1 MIRKTLLKLTLSAI
15 IFAAASNASAKEPD
29 ILGLENTIKPFFN
42 KYCIECH
49 GPDAQKAGFR
59 VDKLTPATTNLM
71 AEKWQHVADQVGLG
85 DMPPLD
91 YAEQPTFDELDA
103 VDAWI
108 QAELARAETELAA
121 GGVTEAV
128 LRRLTPLEYKLTLRD
143 LFKIDLRE
151 FDPTFFLAPE
161 VMGDGF
167 TTDGSKL
174 SLTPSMLRSYIDA
187 AAATLEHVVTLG
199 DRPELFSKTWVGSQQ
214 LLPKAE
220 INPDKPGMV
229 YMEHWFDRGHISP
242 REFTAHEDGLY
253 RIRVRAHAVPPP
265 MHRPGPKRW
274 PVELSIRRHRP
285 SEPRLPVDEIFKVY
299 EGTEEFTAEHFM
311 KKGDR
316 IHTLFFNGWELG
328 PGHIKQWRER
338 GWHPHLY
345 IENVAIEGPIIE
357 EWPLPRHK
365 TIFANLSSDVEDVD
379 RQTAQQLLK
388 QFTQRAFRR
397 PVTESEMTPFY
408 DLYDLGRSQNMDFY
422 EGMKVALQG
431 VLASPGFL
439 FLNEPAGEMSH
450 YAIASRL
457 SYFLWSSMPDDE
469 LFRLA
474 TAGKLKD
481 RETLIAQANRMLED
495 PKADSFYNRFADE
508 WLNIDHVG
516 VMTPDARLYPE
527 YNGDLRVAMQEETR
541 LFVRKLLK
549 ENLPLENIVDSDFTF
564 LNEALAELYNIEGIE
579 GEHMREV
586 ALPEDSRRGGIITQ
600 ASVLNVTANGTITSP
615 VVRGIYIL
623 ENILGTHPPAAP
635 PDVPLIEPDIR
646 GATTVRAQ
654 LEKHRE
660 IPSCASCH
668 AKIDPVGFAFENYDV
683 LGGWRDNYRAVN
695 PEKKR
700 KRDPSFIS
708 GPSIDS
714 ADTMDGIGSFD
725 GIDEFRAL
733 LLKPQQIAKIEEN
746 FARKLLT
753 FAAGRKI
760 RFSDENDLFAAI
772 DRYRGNN
779 PGARTMLHQIITSD
793 TFLNQ

>member
-1 MIRKTLLKLTLSAI
+1 M
-15 IFAAASNASAKEPD
+15 
-29 ILGLENTIKPFFN
+29 GLESTIKPFFN
-42 KYCIECH
+42 KYCVECH
-49 GPDAQKAGFR
+49 GPDTQKAGFR

-91 YAEQPTFDELDA
+91 YPKQPTFDELDA

-108 QAELARAETELAA
+108 QTELARAETELAA

-143 LFKIDLRE
+143 LFKIELRE

-161 VMGDGF
+161 VIGDGF

-187 AAATLEHVVTLG
+187 AAATLDHVVTPG
-199 DRPELFSKTWVGSQQ
+199 EQPELFSESWIGSKQ

-220 INPDKPGMV
+220 VNPDKPEMV
-229 YMEHWFDRGHISP
+229 YMEHFFDRGHISP
-242 REFTAHEDGLY
+242 RKFTAHADGLY
-253 RIRVRAHAVPPP
+253 RITVKAHAVPPP
-265 MHRPGPKRW
+265 MHRKGPRRW
-274 PVELSIRRHRP
+274 PVELNIRRHRP
-285 SEPRLPVDEIFKVY
+285 SQPRLPENHIFEVY
-299 EGTEEFTAEHFM
+299 EETEEFVTEHYM
-311 KKGDR
+311 QPGDHV
-316 IHTLFFNGWELG
+316 HTLFHNGWELG
-328 PGHIKQWRER
+328 KGGLIKWRER

-345 IENVAIEGPIIE
+345 IENVSIEGPLID
-357 EWPLPRHK
+357 EWPLPRHQ
-365 TIFANLSSDVEDVD
+365 TVFGDLSSHVEDVD
-379 RQTAQQLLK
+379 RSEAHRLLK

-397 PVTESEMTPFY
+397 PVVESELEPFY
-408 DLYDLGRSQNMDFY
+408 NLYDSSRAQGLDFY
-422 EGMKVALQG
+422 EGMKLALQG

-439 FLNEPAGEMSH
+439 FLNEPAGELSQ
-450 YAIASRL
+450 YAVASRL

-474 TAGKLKD
+474 AEEKLKD
-481 RETLIAQANRMLED
+481 PETLIAQANRMLED
-495 PKADSFYNRFADE
+495 PKADAFFDRFTDE
-508 WLNIDHVG
+508 WLNVDHVG

-527 YNGDLRVAMQEETR
+527 YNGDLRAAMQEETR
-541 LFVRKLLK
+541 LFVRKLFK
-549 ENLPLENIVDSDFTF
+549 DNLPLENIIDSNFTF
-564 LNEALAELYNIEGIE
+564 LNEMLAELYGIEGVE

-586 ALPEDSRRGGIITQ
+586 ALPDNGRRGGIITQ

-623 ENILGTHPPAAP
+623 EYILGTHPPAAP

-654 LEKHRE
+654 LSKHRE

-668 AKIDPVGFAFENYDV
+668 AKIDPIGFAFENYDV
-683 LGGWRDNYRAVN
+683 LGAWRDNYRAVN
-695 PEKKR
+695 PDKKR
-700 KRDPSFIS
+700 KRDPSFIA
-708 GPSIDS
+708 GPEIDS
-714 ADTMDGIGSFD
+714 ADSMAGIGSFE
-725 GIDEFRAL
+725 GIEDFRAL
-733 LLKPQQIAKIEEN
+733 LLEPEQIAKIEEN

-760 RFSDENDLFAAI
+760 RFSDESDLFAAI
-772 DRYRGNN
+772 DRYRTDNR
-779 PGARTMLHQIITSD
+779 GARTMLHQIITSY